1 MFTVTTDQTQPEYL
15 ILNIE
20 LQTEIML
27 KIEMHHLIEVIIQ
40 TEVFQ
45 TEITHLKEIVR
56 LGLKIIPE
64 QNQEGILMKT
74 ELILREGTLRTG

>member
-1 MFTVTTDQTQPEYL
+1 
-15 ILNIE
+15 
-20 LQTEIML
+20 ML

-40 TEVFQ
+40 TEVLQ
-45 TEITHLKEIVR
+45 IEITHLKEIVR

-74 ELILREGTLRTG
+74 KLTLRERILRTG